1 MLTRLIQDN
10 ITDADA
16 ALFSG
21 MMDVLVR
28 SDRILEKK
36 NPFAY
41 ATNIITVKA
50 GTTLTLYNAQWK
62 SFRLDADVELS
73 ESDLDT
79 GSFEVGKD
87 YYVYLV
93 DDGADGQFIISLN
106 TTFPAGYSADTSRKI
121 GGFHYGHV
129 RKVSPDGLWVPV
141 DSEGT
146 RFGSGS
152 INWKDNVTT
161 GIIPNSVWDLQNR
174 PKCSP
179 EGMVKIGH
187 IWVDIY
193 LSSAAESI
201 TFESGSNGLH
211 IATGRL
217 QSKYGQIPVTGTEGM
232 NWYTFGELAARADK
246 RLLTYGEWI
255 KSAFGNP
262 QGQDG
267 ADDYGWTKTTNSAR
281 ARTGCRVNNSTGAHD
296 LATGIKPAAIS
307 AFNIVDAVGNVY
319 EWLDELS
326 NRHDSTSF
334 AWQNVLGTGK
344 GQAYLPNASG
354 LIAYIAGAHWS
365 RGVNAGSR
373 AVSAIYVPWYL
384 GAAVGSRLAC
394 DNL

>member
-1 MLTRLIQDN
+1 MIARLIQDN

-41 ATNIITVKA
+41 TSNIITVKA

-73 ESDLDT
+73 DADLDA

-106 TTFPAGYSADTSRKI
+106 TTFPAGYSSDNSRKI
-121 GGFHYGHV
+121 GGFHYGHI
-129 RKVSPDGLWVPV
+129 RKVSTDGLWVPV

-146 RFGSGS
+146 RFGSGA
-152 INWKDNVTT
+152 IDWEDNVTT

-201 TFESGSNGLH
+201 TFEDTTNGLH

-217 QSKYGQIPVTGTEGM
+217 QSKYGQVPVTGTEGM
-232 NWYTFGELAARADK
+232 NWYTFGELAGRVDK
-246 RLLTYGEWI
+246 RLLSYGEWI
-255 KSAFGNP
+255 KAAFGNP
-262 QGQDG
+262 QGQDA
-267 ADDYGWTKTTNSAR
+267 ADGYGWTKTTNSAR
-281 ARTGCRVNNSTGAHD
+281 VRTGCRVNNTTGAYD
-296 LATGIKPAAIS
+296 AATGIKPAAIS

-326 NRHDSTSF
+326 NRHETTSF
-334 AWQNVLGTGK
+334 AWQDVLGAGK
-344 GQAYLPNASG
+344 GQAYLPNATG
-354 LIAYIAGAHWS
+354 LIAYIAGANWLY
-365 RGVNAGSR
+365 GVYAGSR
-373 AVSAIYVPWYL
+373 AVCAGNGPWGVYTFI
-384 GAAVGSRLAC
+384 GSRLAC